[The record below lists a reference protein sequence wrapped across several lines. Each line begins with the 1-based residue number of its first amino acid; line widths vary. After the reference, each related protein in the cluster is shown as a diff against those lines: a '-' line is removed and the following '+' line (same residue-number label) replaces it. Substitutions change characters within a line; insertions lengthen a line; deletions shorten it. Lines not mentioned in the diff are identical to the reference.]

1 MIQQGKRATIGM
13 QCAGGGCDNR
23 RVWLLANSVLVED
36 AKWKSAV
43 IGKQCAGGR
52 CDNNSARCDN

>member
-1 MIQQGKRATIGM
+1 MIQQGERATIGM

-36 AKWKSAV
+36 AKMEECGYWQAVCWWKM
-43 IGKQCAGGR
+43 
-52 CDNNSARCDN
+52 